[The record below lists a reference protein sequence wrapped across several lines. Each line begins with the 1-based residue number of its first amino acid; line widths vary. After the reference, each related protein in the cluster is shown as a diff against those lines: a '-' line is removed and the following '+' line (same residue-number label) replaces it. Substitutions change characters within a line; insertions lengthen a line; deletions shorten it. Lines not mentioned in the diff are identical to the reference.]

1 MHKEKIKQL
10 IIEHRDRFLKAT
22 ELIERDIQ
30 QVVRPLLLQREII
43 VISGVRRSGK
53 SSLLKLISNDIR
65 KTQQV
70 PDKNTLYL
78 NFDDERFIEFRHTD
92 FELLFETYIELFQPE
107 GRKYFFLDEIQNI
120 QGWERWVNR
129 LYEFEDVKIFIT
141 GSNATLLSSEIAS
154 ALTGRNRQI
163 LNFPFS
169 FNEFLRFNQIELQ
182 SEDFYLREKKVKIKN
197 LFKEYVNVGGFP
209 EVLKNKDLTLLEQY
223 FKDIIYRD
231 VIARYNIRNMYEIRE
246 LALFFASNVGTI
258 QSYQK
263 LQNLINVKSL
273 NSIKNYLTILESVY
287 LFTRINL
294 FDYSVKRQIYNPS
307 KVYAIDTALANS
319 IAFNFSQ
326 NLGRLYENI
335 VCIELRR
342 QNQEF
347 YYWKSKNNKEV
358 DFLIKKGLRIDS
370 AIQVCKTLSNDKIQK
385 REIEGLLEARQTLNA
400 EQLLILTEDE
410 EQDMIIESEI
420 IQVIPIWKWLLEPAF
435 FKLKG

>member
-30 QVVRPLLLQREII
+30 QVAKPFLLQREII

-70 PDKNTLYL
+70 PDKNILYL

-129 LYEFEDVKIFIT
+129 IYEFEDVKIFIT

-169 FNEFLRFNQIELQ
+169 FKEFLRFNQVELQ
-182 SEDFYLREKKVKIKN
+182 PADFYLREKKANIKN
-197 LFKEYVNVGGFP
+197 LFKEYVNIGGFP
-209 EVLKNKDLTLLEQY
+209 EVLKNRDLTLLEQY

-231 VIARYNIRNMYEIRE
+231 VIARYNIRNTYEIRE
-246 LALFFASNVGTI
+246 LALFLASNIGTI
-258 QSYQK
+258 QSYQN

-273 NSIKNYLTILESVY
+273 NTIKNYLEILEIVY
-287 LFTRINL
+287 LFTRVDL
-294 FDYSVKRQIYNPS
+294 FDYSLKRQIYNPS
-307 KVYAIDTALANS
+307 KIYAIDTALANS
-319 IAFNFSQ
+319 VAFNFSR

-335 VCIELRR
+335 VCMELLRR
-342 QNQEF
+342 NQEIF
-347 YYWKSKNNKEV
+347 YWKSKNNKEV
-358 DFLIKKGLRIDS
+358 DFLIKQGIQIET
-370 AIQVCKTLSNDKIQK
+370 AIQVCISLSNAKIVK
-385 REIEGLLEARQTLNA
+385 REIDGLLEAKRNLNA
-400 EQLLILTEDE
+400 QRLVILTEDE
-410 EQDMIIESEI
+410 EEEELTEDSVK
-420 IQVIPIWKWLLEPAF
+420 IQVVPIWKWLLE
-435 FKLKG
+435 